1 MAHPLSVP
9 VCPVG
14 FLEVLSYS
22 QEGEVPSEAIS
33 DEEDDLPSFA
43 DFKQKMSNQGDIF
56 RECEALFDYRPC
68 G

>member
-1 MAHPLSVP
+1 MTHPLSVP

-43 DFKQKMSNQGDIF
+43 DFKQKMSNQGDN
-56 RECEALFDYRPC
+56 
-68 G
+68 